1 MDHKSKN
8 MIPLNIPTPGEPRRI
23 TQFPEVLTE
32 AELIDFLRIREISSS
47 KDPHNVIEHLK
58 RMRGLPRLSICNKV
72 LYPLEAVRQWIEK
85 ETTYGN

>member
-1 MDHKSKN
+1 M
-8 MIPLNIPTPGEPRRI
+8 
-23 TQFPEVLTE
+23 
-32 AELIDFLRIREISSS
+32 IDFLRIREISSS